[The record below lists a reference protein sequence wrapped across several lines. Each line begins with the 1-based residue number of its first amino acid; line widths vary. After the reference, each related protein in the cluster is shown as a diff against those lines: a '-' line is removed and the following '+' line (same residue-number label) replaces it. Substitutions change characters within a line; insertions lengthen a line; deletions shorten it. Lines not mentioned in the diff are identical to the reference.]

1 MKHTNHNKNFPHS
14 HLVVA
19 VHTLSCTCFHT
30 TPGHRSTVTR
40 CSYISHITARSRQV
54 FYTTVRIAL
63 PDEPPQVSHTTAT
76 AMTGRRE
83 CDATPPPAKCQSSR
97 DASSPKGNR
106 LPYARRLPHVAHL
119 RRSSRDATA
128 RAVMPWAGS
137 PLYEE
142 APLTCAPACRS
153 KDLPR
158 SRDAFEGSISLWQ
171 THSPQSR

>member
-1 MKHTNHNKNFPHS
+1 
-14 HLVVA
+14 
-19 VHTLSCTCFHT
+19 
-30 TPGHRSTVTR
+30 
-40 CSYISHITARSRQV
+40 
-54 FYTTVRIAL
+54 
-63 PDEPPQVSHTTAT
+63 
-76 AMTGRRE
+76 MTGRRE

-142 APLTCAPACRS
+142 APLTCASACRS

-171 THSPQSR
+171 THSPQSRYQVWRGPVTSMAGPSHSTFVVCSVGTKPSPRRTARFGFHNARGPHRDHCIGGLPGVQ

>member
-1 MKHTNHNKNFPHS
+1 M
-14 HLVVA
+14 
-19 VHTLSCTCFHT
+19 
-30 TPGHRSTVTR
+30 
-40 CSYISHITARSRQV
+40 
-54 FYTTVRIAL
+54 AL
-63 PDEPPQVSHTTAT
+63 PDELPQVSHTTAA
-76 AMTGRRE
+76 AMTGCRE

-142 APLTCAPACRS
+142 APLTCASACRS

-158 SRDAFEGSISLWQ
+158 SRDVFEGSISLWQ
-171 THSPQSR
+171 THSPQSRCQVWRIKYGAGPGRRAPALPQVNLRFNLEPEACGQDARRIHRDGCIGEL